1 MDKRSEQISSKKI
14 QKENKHTKR
23 CSASLVVREIPI
35 TTAMKYYIPIR
46 MAKKTDHT
54 NCSWGYKATRT
65 LIHSWWD
72 CKMVQPLRKIVWQ
85 CLKNLNIHL
94 PYHLAIPHIDL
105 YSREMTAYIHA
116 RTIYKYSKLPYW

>member
-35 TTAMKYYIPIR
+35 TTTMKYYTPIR

-54 NCSWGYKATRT
+54 NC
-65 LIHSWWD
+65 
-72 CKMVQPLRKIVWQ
+72 MQ
-85 CLKNLNIHL
+85 
-94 PYHLAIPHIDL
+94 LAL
-105 YSREMTAYIHA
+105 CN
-116 RTIYKYSKLPYW
+116 

>member
-54 NCSWGYKATRT
+54 NCS
-65 LIHSWWD
+65 
-72 CKMVQPLRKIVWQ
+72 
-85 CLKNLNIHL
+85 
-94 PYHLAIPHIDL
+94 
-105 YSREMTAYIHA
+105 
-116 RTIYKYSKLPYW
+116 